1 MDLIR
6 SRYIIH
12 GDVQRVGYRDVVQKL
27 AIKNGIK
34 GEVRNLED
42 LDVQIIA
49 EGTKEAIS
57 HFSNII
63 YIQDFPINV
72 ESIETR
78 EEPYTGEFRT
88 FKIIRGDT
96 GEEMAERMDTAIQH
110 LNLIGKYS
118 KTAADNS
125 TTLIEMMHTSLDKQD
140 RMLEKQEQM
149 LQKQDQM
156 LEKQDRMLEKQD
168 QMLQKQDQMI
178 EKQDQMI
185 GKQDQMLGKQDDMI
199 SVQHETVDEIKGL
212 RKDSKSYLEKEFSE
226 IHKRLHSIENALNDA
241 GIKIH

>member
-27 AIKNGIK
+27 AIKNGIT

-42 LDVQIIA
+42 LEVQIIA
-49 EGTKEAIS
+49 EGTREAIS
-57 HFSNII
+57 HFSNVIH
-63 YIQDFPINV
+63 IQDFPINV

-110 LNLIGKYS
+110 LTLIGKYS

-140 RMLEKQEQM
+140 QMLEKQD
-149 LQKQDQM
+149 KM
-156 LEKQDRMLEKQD
+156 LEKQDRMLQ
-168 QMLQKQDQMI
+168 
-178 EKQDQMI
+178 KQDQMI

>member
-27 AIKNGIK
+27 AIKNGIT

-49 EGTKEAIS
+49 EGPKEAIS
-57 HFSNII
+57 HFSNVIN
-63 YIQDFPINV
+63 IQDFPINV

-110 LNLIGKYS
+110 LTLIGKYS

-140 RMLEKQEQM
+140 QM
-149 LQKQDQM
+149 LQ
-156 LEKQDRMLEKQD
+156 
-168 QMLQKQDQMI
+168 
-178 EKQDQMI
+178 KQDQMI

>member
-1 MDLIR
+1 VNAIV
-6 SRYIIH
+6 IH
-12 GDVQRVGYRDVVQKL
+12 IKLHSTESGQFCNVQRVGYRDVVQKL

-140 RMLEKQEQM
+140 RMLEKQDQM

-156 LEKQDRMLEKQD
+156 IEKQD
-168 QMLQKQDQMI
+168 QMLQKQDQML

>member
-140 RMLEKQEQM
+140 QMLEKQD
-149 LQKQDQM
+149 KM
-156 LEKQDRMLEKQD
+156 LEKQDRMLQ
-168 QMLQKQDQMI
+168 
-178 EKQDQMI
+178 KQDQMI

>member
-27 AIKNGIK
+27 ALKNGIK

-42 LDVQIIA
+42 LEVQIIA
-49 EGTKEAIS
+49 EGTREAIS
-57 HFSNII
+57 HFSNVIS
-63 YIQDFPINV
+63 IQDFPINV
-72 ESIETR
+72 ESIETW

-88 FKIIRGDT
+88 FKIIRGDMD
-96 GEEMAERMDTAIQH
+96 EEMAERMDTAIQH
-110 LNLIGKYS
+110 LTLIGKYS
-118 KTAADNS
+118 RTAADNS

-140 RMLEKQEQM
+140 
-149 LQKQDQM
+149 QM
-156 LEKQDRMLEKQD
+156 LEKQDRMLQ
-168 QMLQKQDQMI
+168 
-178 EKQDQMI
+178 KQDQMI

>member
-6 SRYIIH
+6 SRYVIH

-57 HFSNII
+57 HFSNVI

-96 GEEMAERMDTAIQH
+96 GEEMAERMDNAIQH
-110 LNLIGKYS
+110 LTLIGKYS

-140 RMLEKQEQM
+140 
-149 LQKQDQM
+149 QM
-156 LEKQDRMLEKQD
+156 LEKQDKMLEKQD
-168 QMLQKQDQMI
+168 QMLQ
-178 EKQDQMI
+178 KQDQMI

-226 IHKRLHSIENALNDA
+226 IHKKLHSIENALNDA

>member
-12 GDVQRVGYRDVVQKL
+12 GDVQRVGYRDVVQKF

-57 HFSNII
+57 HFSNVIH
-63 YIQDFPINV
+63 IQDFPINV

-110 LNLIGKYS
+110 LTLIGKYS

-140 RMLEKQEQM
+140 QM
-149 LQKQDQM
+149 LQ
-156 LEKQDRMLEKQD
+156 
-168 QMLQKQDQMI
+168 
-178 EKQDQMI
+178 KQDQMI
-185 GKQDQMLGKQDDMI
+185 GKQDQMLGIQDDMI
-199 SVQHETVDEIKGL
+199 SLQHETVDEIKGL

-226 IHKRLHSIENALNDA
+226 IHKRLHTIESALNDA

>member
-57 HFSNII
+57 HFSNVI

-140 RMLEKQEQM
+140 RMLEKQ
-149 LQKQDQM
+149 
-156 LEKQDRMLEKQD
+156 D

-185 GKQDQMLGKQDDMI
+185 GKQDQMIGKQDDMI

>member
-6 SRYIIH
+6 SRFIIH

-27 AIKNGIK
+27 AIKNGIT

-42 LDVQIIA
+42 LDVLIIA
-49 EGTKEAIS
+49 EGTKEAIT
-57 HFSNII
+57 HFSNLIN
-63 YIQDFPINV
+63 IQDFPINV
-72 ESIETR
+72 ESIEIR

-88 FKIIRGDT
+88 FNIIRGDM

-110 LNLIGKYS
+110 LSLIGKYS
-118 KTAADNS
+118 KTAANNS
-125 TTLIEMMHTSLDKQD
+125 KTLIEMMQTS
-140 RMLEKQEQM
+140 

-156 LEKQDRMLEKQD
+156 LEKQDMMIDKQDQMLEKQD
-168 QMLQKQDQMI
+168 MMI
-178 EKQDQMI
+178 D
-185 GKQDQMLGKQDDMI
+185 KQDQMLGKQDDLI
-199 SVQHETVDEIKGL
+199 SLQHETVDEIKGL

-241 GIKIH
+241 GIKIQ

>member
-27 AIKNGIK
+27 AIKNGIT

-42 LDVQIIA
+42 LEVQIIA
-49 EGTKEAIS
+49 EGTREAIS
-57 HFSNII
+57 HFSNVIN
-63 YIQDFPINV
+63 IQDFPINV

-110 LNLIGKYS
+110 LTLIGKYS

-140 RMLEKQEQM
+140 
-149 LQKQDQM
+149 QM
-156 LEKQDRMLEKQD
+156 LEKQDRMLQ
-168 QMLQKQDQMI
+168 
-178 EKQDQMI
+178 KQDQMI

>member
-140 RMLEKQEQM
+140 RMLEKQDQM

-156 LEKQDRMLEKQD
+156 LEKQD
-168 QMLQKQDQMI
+168 QMI
-178 EKQDQMI
+178 
-185 GKQDQMLGKQDDMI
+185 GKQDDMI

>member
-140 RMLEKQEQM
+140 RMLEKQ
-149 LQKQDQM
+149 DQM
-156 LEKQDRMLEKQD
+156 L
-168 QMLQKQDQMI
+168 

>member
-42 LDVQIIA
+42 LEVQIIA

-57 HFSNII
+57 HFSNTIN
-63 YIQDFPINV
+63 IQDFPINV
-72 ESIETR
+72 ESIEIS
-78 EEPYTGEFRT
+78 EEAYTGEFRS
-88 FKIIRGDT
+88 FKIIRGDM

-110 LNLIGKYS
+110 LTLIGKYS

-140 RMLEKQEQM
+140 QMLEKQD
-149 LQKQDQM
+149 KM
-156 LEKQDRMLEKQD
+156 LEKQDRMLQ
-168 QMLQKQDQMI
+168 
-178 EKQDQMI
+178 KQDQMI

>member
-57 HFSNII
+57 HFSNVI

-140 RMLEKQEQM
+140 RMLEKQ
-149 LQKQDQM
+149 DQM
-156 LEKQDRMLEKQD
+156 L
-168 QMLQKQDQMI
+168 

>member
-1 MDLIR
+1 MYLCKDTLYIHKMDLIR

-27 AIKNGIK
+27 AIKNGIT

-42 LDVQIIA
+42 LEVQIIA
-49 EGTKEAIS
+49 EGTREAIS
-57 HFSNII
+57 HFSNVIN
-63 YIQDFPINV
+63 IQDFPINV

-110 LNLIGKYS
+110 LTLIGKYS

-140 RMLEKQEQM
+140 QMLEKQD
-149 LQKQDQM
+149 KM
-156 LEKQDRMLEKQD
+156 LEKQDRMLQ
-168 QMLQKQDQMI
+168 
-178 EKQDQMI
+178 KQDQMI

>member
-1 MDLIR
+1 MNLIR

-42 LDVQIIA
+42 LEVQIIA
-49 EGTKEAIS
+49 EGTREAIS
-57 HFSNII
+57 HFSNVIS
-63 YIQDFPINV
+63 IQDFPINV
-72 ESIETR
+72 ESIEIS
-78 EEPYTGEFRT
+78 EEAYTGEFRS
-88 FKIIRGDT
+88 FKIIRGDM

-110 LNLIGKYS
+110 LTLIGKYS

-140 RMLEKQEQM
+140 
-149 LQKQDQM
+149 
-156 LEKQDRMLEKQD
+156 
-168 QMLQKQDQMI
+168 
-178 EKQDQMI
+178 
-185 GKQDQMLGKQDDMI
+185 QMLGKQDDMI
-199 SVQHETVDEIKGL
+199 SLQHETVDEIKGL

-226 IHKRLHSIENALNDA
+226 INKRLQSIETALNDA

>member
-57 HFSNII
+57 HFSNVIC
-63 YIQDFPINV
+63 IQDFPINV

-140 RMLEKQEQM
+140 RMLEKQDQM

-156 LEKQDRMLEKQD
+156 LEKQD
-168 QMLQKQDQMI
+168 
-178 EKQDQMI
+178 QMI
-185 GKQDQMLGKQDDMI
+185 GKQDQMIGKQDDMI

>member
-27 AIKNGIK
+27 AIKNGIT

-42 LDVQIIA
+42 LEVQIIA
-49 EGTKEAIS
+49 EGTREAIS
-57 HFSNII
+57 HFSNVIN
-63 YIQDFPINV
+63 IQDFPINV

-110 LNLIGKYS
+110 LTLIGKYS

-140 RMLEKQEQM
+140 
-149 LQKQDQM
+149 QM
-156 LEKQDRMLEKQD
+156 LE
-168 QMLQKQDQMI
+168 
-178 EKQDQMI
+178 
-185 GKQDQMLGKQDDMI
+185 KQDQMLGKQDDMI
-199 SVQHETVDEIKGL
+199 SLQHETVDEIKGL

>member
-57 HFSNII
+57 HFSNVI

-140 RMLEKQEQM
+140 RMLEKQ
-149 LQKQDQM
+149 DQM
-156 LEKQDRMLEKQD
+156 L
-168 QMLQKQDQMI
+168 

-185 GKQDQMLGKQDDMI
+185 GKQDQMIGKQDDMI

>member
-110 LNLIGKYS
+110 LTLIGKYS

-140 RMLEKQEQM
+140 QM
-149 LQKQDQM
+149 L
-156 LEKQDRMLEKQD
+156 
-168 QMLQKQDQMI
+168 

>member
-1 MDLIR
+1 
-6 SRYIIH
+6 
-12 GDVQRVGYRDVVQKL
+12 
-27 AIKNGIK
+27 
-34 GEVRNLED
+34 
-42 LDVQIIA
+42 
-49 EGTKEAIS
+49 
-57 HFSNII
+57 
-63 YIQDFPINV
+63 
-72 ESIETR
+72 
-78 EEPYTGEFRT
+78 
-88 FKIIRGDT
+88 
-96 GEEMAERMDTAIQH
+96 MAERMDTAIQH

-140 RMLEKQEQM
+140 RMLEKQDQM

-156 LEKQDRMLEKQD
+156 LEKQD
-168 QMLQKQDQMI
+168 QMI
-178 EKQDQMI
+178 
-185 GKQDQMLGKQDDMI
+185 GKQDDMI